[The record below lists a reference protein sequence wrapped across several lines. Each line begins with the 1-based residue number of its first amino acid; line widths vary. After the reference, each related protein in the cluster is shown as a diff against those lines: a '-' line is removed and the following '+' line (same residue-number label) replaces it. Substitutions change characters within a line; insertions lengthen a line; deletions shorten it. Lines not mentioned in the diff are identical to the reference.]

1 VCIIRSI
8 KLQFNF
14 LENLA
19 MKTFPRL
26 LAIVSLT
33 ALVAACGGDEQ
44 DPSQSMSAGTNA
56 GVPVDVATVVSQ
68 RLTEWDNFTGRLES
82 PQIVALRPRVSGY
95 IDFVAFDEGEY
106 VEQGQ
111 TLFLIDNR
119 TFKAEVDRLTAQLE
133 EAKSRVQLAEQNYS
147 RAFKL
152 RKTQAVS
159 EEVLDARLA
168 EKNQALAS
176 LNQTQAALEVAR
188 LNRGFARV
196 EAPISGRI
204 SRANITEGNF
214 VTAGQTELTRIVST
228 DRLYAYFDIDE
239 QTYLNY
245 LTDKSAASTA
255 VSEQPVAMRLANES
269 DYNHWGQIDFIDN
282 QVNGSTGTLRVRA
295 VFNNEEGRLIPG
307 LFAHLKLAG
316 DTDEQGILIKEKAIG
331 TDLNNKFVLVVNDES
346 KVEYRA
352 VKLGDKVG
360 SMRIITSGLN
370 VNDTIVVDGLQ
381 RVRPG
386 AQVAA
391 NEVPMGDEDALANL
405 SSWQSRVDNAT
416 QVTQNMA
423 QYEDVLSGG
432 SFATGTATAGL
443 K

>member
-1 VCIIRSI
+1 M
-8 KLQFNF
+8 Q
-14 LENLA
+14 A
-19 MKTFPRL
+19 
-26 LAIVSLT
+26 
-33 ALVAACGGDEQ
+33 
-44 DPSQSMSAGTNA
+44 NA
-56 GVPVDVATVVSQ
+56 GVPVDVAAVVTQ

-82 PQIVALRPRVSGY
+82 PQIVSLRPRVSGY
-95 IDFVAFDEGEY
+95 IDFVAFKEGEY

-119 TFKAEVDRLTAQLE
+119 TFKAEVARLTAQLE
-133 EAKSRVQLAEQNYS
+133 ESKSRLELAEQNYK
-147 RAFKL
+147 RAYKL

-245 LTDKSAASTA
+245 VSSSNATSVNDK
-255 VSEQPVAMRLANES
+255 PVALRLANES
-269 DYNHWGQIDFIDN
+269 DYQHWGQIDFIDN

-316 DTDEQGILIKEKAIG
+316 GTNEQGILIKEKAIG
-331 TDLNNKFVLVVNDES
+331 TDLNNKYVLVVNEEN

-352 VKLGDKVG
+352 VTLGDKVG
-360 SMRIITSGLN
+360 SMRIIKSGLAAS
-370 VNDTIVVDGLQ
+370 DTIVVDGLQ

-386 AQVAA
+386 APVSA
-391 NEVPMGDEDALANL
+391 NEVPMGDQDALASL
-405 SSWQSRVDNAT
+405 QDWQSQVDNVLEIT
-416 QVTQNMA
+416 NMA
-423 QYEDVLSGG
+423 HYEDVLSGG
-432 SFATGTATAGL
+432 SVASGTVTVGL

>member
-1 VCIIRSI
+1 
-8 KLQFNF
+8 
-14 LENLA
+14 
-19 MKTFPRL
+19 MKTFTRL
-26 LAIVSLT
+26 LAMVSLT
-33 ALVAACGGDEQ
+33 LLVAACGGDEKGPAQ
-44 DPSQSMSAGTNA
+44 TMQANT
-56 GVPVDVATVVSQ
+56 GVPVDVAKVVSQ

-82 PQIVALRPRVSGY
+82 PHIVALRPRVSGY

-119 TFKAEVDRLTAQLE
+119 TFKAEVSRLTAQLE
-133 EAKSRVQLAEQNYS
+133 EAKSRVQLAEQNYN

-159 EEVLDARLA
+159 EE
-168 EKNQALAS
+168 KNQALAS
-176 LNQTQAALEVAR
+176 LNQTQAELDVAR

-245 LTDKSAASTA
+245 LSSTNKASTA

-269 DYNHWGQIDFIDN
+269 DYHHWGQIDFIDN
-282 QVNGSTGTLRVRA
+282 QVNSSTGTLRVRA
-295 VFNNEEGRLIPG
+295 VFNNDEGRLIPG

-316 DTDEQGILIKEKAIG
+316 DTQEQGILIKEKAIG
-331 TDLNNKFVLVVNDES
+331 TDLNNKFVLVVNEEN
-346 KVEYRA
+346 KVEYRP
-352 VKLGDKVG
+352 VTLGDKVG
-360 SMRIITSGLN
+360 SMRIIKRGLN
-370 VNDTIVVDGLQ
+370 ANDSIVVDGLQ

-386 AQVAA
+386 ALVAA

-405 SSWQSRVDNAT
+405 SNWQSRVDNAT
-416 QVTQNMA
+416 ELTQNMA
-423 QYEDVLSGG
+423 QFDDVLAGG
-432 SFATGTATAGL
+432 SVSAPTVTAGL

>member
-1 VCIIRSI
+1 
-8 KLQFNF
+8 
-14 LENLA
+14 
-19 MKTFPRL
+19 MKTFTRL
-26 LAIVSLT
+26 LAMVSLT
-33 ALVAACGGDEQ
+33 LLVAACGGDEKGPAQ
-44 DPSQSMSAGTNA
+44 TMQANA
-56 GVPVDVATVVSQ
+56 GVPVDVAKVVSQ

-82 PQIVALRPRVSGY
+82 PHIVALRPRVSGY

-119 TFKAEVDRLTAQLE
+119 TFKAEVSRLTAQLE
-133 EAKSRVQLAEQNYS
+133 EAKSRVQLAEQNYN

-176 LNQTQAALEVAR
+176 LNQTQAELDVAR

-245 LTDKSAASTA
+245 LSSTNKASTA

-269 DYNHWGQIDFIDN
+269 DYHHWGQIDFIDN
-282 QVNGSTGTLRVRA
+282 QVNSSTGTLRVRA
-295 VFNNEEGRLIPG
+295 VFNNDEGRLIPG

-316 DTDEQGILIKEKAIG
+316 DTQEQGILIKEKAIG
-331 TDLNNKFVLVVNDES
+331 TDLNNKFVLVVNEEN
-346 KVEYRA
+346 KVEYRP
-352 VKLGDKVG
+352 VTLGDKVG
-360 SMRIITSGLN
+360 SMRIIKRGLN
-370 VNDTIVVDGLQ
+370 ANDSIVVDGLQ

-386 AQVAA
+386 ALVAA

-405 SSWQSRVDNAT
+405 SNWQSRVDIAT
-416 QVTQNMA
+416 ELTQNMA
-423 QYEDVLSGG
+423 QFDDVLAGG
-432 SFATGTATAGL
+432 SVSAPTVTAGL

>member
-1 VCIIRSI
+1 
-8 KLQFNF
+8 
-14 LENLA
+14 
-19 MKTFPRL
+19 MKTFTRL

-33 ALVAACGGDEQ
+33 ALVAACGDDEQ
-44 DPSQSMSAGTNA
+44 DPSQSMSANANA

-133 EAKSRVQLAEQNYS
+133 EANSRVLLAEQNYN

-176 LNQTQAALEVAR
+176 LSQTQAALDVAR

-245 LTDKSAASTA
+245 LTDKANASSA
-255 VSEQPVAMRLANES
+255 VSDQPVAMRLANES

-282 QVNGSTGTLRVRA
+282 QVNASTGTLRVRA

-331 TDLNNKFVLVVNDES
+331 TDLNNKFVLVVNDDS

-370 VNDTIVVDGLQ
+370 ANDTIVVDGLQ

-386 AQVAA
+386 AQVTP

-405 SSWQSRVDNAT
+405 SSWQSRVDTAT
-416 QVTQNMA
+416 QVTQNMS
-423 QYEDVLSGG
+423 QVEDVLSGG
-432 SFATGTATAGL
+432 SFTAGTATAGL

>member
-1 VCIIRSI
+1 
-8 KLQFNF
+8 
-14 LENLA
+14 
-19 MKTFPRL
+19 MKTFTRL
-26 LAIVSLT
+26 LAMVSLT
-33 ALVAACGGDEQ
+33 LLVAACGGDEKGPAQ
-44 DPSQSMSAGTNA
+44 TMQANT
-56 GVPVDVATVVSQ
+56 GVPVDVAKVVSQ

-82 PQIVALRPRVSGY
+82 PHIVALRPRVSGY

-119 TFKAEVDRLTAQLE
+119 TFKAEVSRLTAQLE
-133 EAKSRVQLAEQNYS
+133 EAKSRVQLAEQNYN

-176 LNQTQAALEVAR
+176 LNQTQAELDVAR

-245 LTDKSAASTA
+245 LSSTNKASTA

-269 DYNHWGQIDFIDN
+269 DYHHWGQIDFIDN
-282 QVNGSTGTLRVRA
+282 QVNSSTGTLRVRA
-295 VFNNEEGRLIPG
+295 VFNNDESRLIPG

-316 DTDEQGILIKEKAIG
+316 DTQEQGILIKEKAIG
-331 TDLNNKFVLVVNDES
+331 TDLNNKFVLVVNEEN
-346 KVEYRA
+346 KVEYRP
-352 VKLGDKVG
+352 VTLGDKVG
-360 SMRIITSGLN
+360 SMRIIKRGLN
-370 VNDTIVVDGLQ
+370 ANDSIVVDGLQ

-386 AQVAA
+386 ALVAA

-405 SSWQSRVDNAT
+405 SNWQSRVDNAT
-416 QVTQNMA
+416 ELTQNMA
-423 QYEDVLSGG
+423 QFDDVLAGG
-432 SFATGTATAGL
+432 SVSAPTVTAGL

>member
-1 VCIIRSI
+1 
-8 KLQFNF
+8 
-14 LENLA
+14 
-19 MKTFPRL
+19 MKTFTRL

-33 ALVAACGGDEQ
+33 ALVAACGDDEQ
-44 DPSQSMSAGTNA
+44 DPSQSMSANANA

-133 EAKSRVQLAEQNYS
+133 EAKSRVQLAEQNYN

-176 LNQTQAALEVAR
+176 LSQTQAALDVAR

-245 LTDKSAASTA
+245 LTDKANASSA
-255 VSEQPVAMRLANES
+255 VSDQPVAMRLANES

-282 QVNGSTGTLRVRA
+282 QVNASTGTLRVRA

-331 TDLNNKFVLVVNDES
+331 TDLNNKFVLVVNDDS

-370 VNDTIVVDGLQ
+370 ANDTIVVDGLQ

-386 AQVAA
+386 AQVTP

-405 SSWQSRVDNAT
+405 SSWQSRVDTAT
-416 QVTQNMA
+416 QVTQNMS
-423 QYEDVLSGG
+423 QVEDVLSGG
-432 SFATGTATAGL
+432 SFTAGTATAGL

>member
-1 VCIIRSI
+1 
-8 KLQFNF
+8 
-14 LENLA
+14 
-19 MKTFPRL
+19 MKTFTRL
-26 LAIVSLT
+26 MALVSLT
-33 ALVAACGGDEQ
+33 ALVAACGVDEQ
-44 DPSQSMSAGTNA
+44 DPSQSMQANT
-56 GVPVDVATVVSQ
+56 GVPVDVATVLSQ

-95 IDFVAFDEGEY
+95 IDLVAFDEGEY
-106 VEQGQ
+106 VKQGQ

-119 TFKAEVDRLTAQLE
+119 TFKAEVARLTAQLE
-133 EAKSRVQLAEQNYS
+133 EAKSRVQLAEQNYN

-152 RKTQAVS
+152 RKTHAVS

-176 LNQTQAALEVAR
+176 LNQTQAELDVAR
-188 LNRGFARV
+188 LNRSFARV

-214 VTAGQTELTRIVST
+214 VSAGQTELTRIVST
-228 DRLYAYFDIDE
+228 DSLYAYFDIDE

-245 LTDKSAASTA
+245 LSVKNDTSTA

-282 QVNGSTGTLRVRA
+282 QVNSSTGTLRVRA
-295 VFNNEEGRLIPG
+295 VFNNAEGRLIPG

-316 DTDEQGILIKEKAIG
+316 DTNEETILIKEKAIG
-331 TDLNNKFVLVVNDES
+331 TDLNNKFVLVVNEEN

-352 VKLGDKVG
+352 VTLGDKVG
-360 SMRIITSGLN
+360 SMRIIKRGLN
-370 VNDTIVVDGLQ
+370 ANDTIVVDGLQ

-386 AQVAA
+386 AVVAA
-391 NEVPMGDEDALANL
+391 NEVSMGDEDALANL
-405 SSWQSRVDNAT
+405 SNWQSRVDGAT
-416 QVTQNMA
+416 QFSQNMT
-423 QYEDVLSGG
+423 QFDDVLAGG
-432 SFATGTATAGL
+432 SVSAPTVTAGL

>member
-1 VCIIRSI
+1 
-8 KLQFNF
+8 
-14 LENLA
+14 
-19 MKTFPRL
+19 MKTFTRL
-26 LAIVSLT
+26 MAILSLT
-33 ALVAACGGDEQ
+33 VLVAACGSDEQ
-44 DPSQSMSAGTNA
+44 DPGQMAQANA
-56 GVPVDVATVVSQ
+56 GVPVDVASVVSQ
-68 RLTEWDNFTGRLES
+68 RITEWDNFTGRLES

-95 IDFVAFDEGEY
+95 IDFVAFKEGEY

-119 TFKAEVDRLTAQLE
+119 TFKAEVSRLTAQLD
-133 EAKSRVQLAEQNYS
+133 EAKSRLELAEQNYK
-147 RAFKL
+147 RAYKL

-228 DRLYAYFDIDE
+228 ERLYAYFDIDE

-245 LTDKSAASTA
+245 
-255 VSEQPVAMRLANES
+255 VSSSNATSVNEKPVALRLANES
-269 DYNHWGQIDFIDN
+269 DYQHWGQIDFIDN
-282 QVNGSTGTLRVRA
+282 QVNGNTGTLRVRA
-295 VFNNEEGRLIPG
+295 VFKNEDSRLIPG

-316 DTDEQGILIKEKAIG
+316 GTDDQGILIKEKAIG
-331 TDLNNKFVLVVNDES
+331 TDLNNKYVLVVNDEN

-352 VKLGDKVG
+352 VTLGDKVG
-360 SMRIITSGLN
+360 SMRIIKSGLAA
-370 VNDTIVVDGLQ
+370 NDTIVVDGLQ

-386 AQVAA
+386 APVSA
-391 NEVPMGDEDALANL
+391 NEVPMGDQDALASLEN
-405 SSWQSRVDNAT
+405 WQSQVDN
-416 QVTQNMA
+416 VTEITNMA
-423 QYEDVLSGG
+423 HIEDVLFSGDTSGG
-432 SFATGTATAGL
+432 SLASGAVTAGL

>member
-1 VCIIRSI
+1 
-8 KLQFNF
+8 
-14 LENLA
+14 
-19 MKTFPRL
+19 MKTFTRL
-26 LAIVSLT
+26 LAVLSLT

-44 DPSQSMSAGTNA
+44 DPSQSMQANA
-56 GVPVDVATVVSQ
+56 GVPVDVAAVVTQ

-95 IDFVAFDEGEY
+95 IDFVAFKEGEY

-119 TFKAEVDRLTAQLE
+119 TFKAEVARLTAQLE
-133 EAKSRVQLAEQNYS
+133 ESKSRLELAEQNYK
-147 RAFKL
+147 RAHKL

-245 LTDKSAASTA
+245 VSSSNATSVNDK
-255 VSEQPVAMRLANES
+255 PVAMRLANES
-269 DYNHWGQIDFIDN
+269 DYQHWGQIDFIDN

-316 DTDEQGILIKEKAIG
+316 STDEQGILIKEKAIG
-331 TDLNNKFVLVVNDES
+331 TDLNNKYVLVVNEEN

-352 VKLGDKVG
+352 VTLGDKVG
-360 SMRIITSGLN
+360 SMRIIKSGLAAS
-370 VNDTIVVDGLQ
+370 DTIVVDGLQ

-386 AQVAA
+386 APVSA
-391 NEVPMGDEDALANL
+391 NEVPMGDQDALASL
-405 SSWQSRVDNAT
+405 QDWQSQVDN
-416 QVTQNMA
+416 VTEVTNMA
-423 QYEDVLSGG
+423 HYEDVLSGG
-432 SFATGTATAGL
+432 SVASGTVTVGL

>member
-1 VCIIRSI
+1 
-8 KLQFNF
+8 
-14 LENLA
+14 
-19 MKTFPRL
+19 MKTFTRL
-26 LAIVSLT
+26 LAMVSLT
-33 ALVAACGGDEQ
+33 LLVAACGGDEKGPAQ
-44 DPSQSMSAGTNA
+44 TMQANA
-56 GVPVDVATVVSQ
+56 GVPVDVAKVVSQ

-82 PQIVALRPRVSGY
+82 PHIVALRPRVSGY

-119 TFKAEVDRLTAQLE
+119 TFKAEVSRLTAQLE
-133 EAKSRVQLAEQNYS
+133 EAKSRVQLAEQNYN

-176 LNQTQAALEVAR
+176 LNQTQAELDVAR

-245 LTDKSAASTA
+245 LSSTNKASTA

-269 DYNHWGQIDFIDN
+269 DYHHWGQIDFIDN
-282 QVNGSTGTLRVRA
+282 QVNSSTGTLRVRA
-295 VFNNEEGRLIPG
+295 VFNNDEGRLIPG

-316 DTDEQGILIKEKAIG
+316 DTQEQGILIKEKAIG
-331 TDLNNKFVLVVNDES
+331 TDLNNKFVLVVNEEN
-346 KVEYRA
+346 KVEYRP
-352 VKLGDKVG
+352 VTLGDKVG
-360 SMRIITSGLN
+360 NMRIIKRGLN
-370 VNDTIVVDGLQ
+370 ANDSIVVDGLQ

-386 AQVAA
+386 ALVAA

-405 SSWQSRVDNAT
+405 SNWQSRVDIAT
-416 QVTQNMA
+416 ELTQNMA
-423 QYEDVLSGG
+423 QFDDVLAGG
-432 SFATGTATAGL
+432 SVSAPTVTAGL

>member
-1 VCIIRSI
+1 
-8 KLQFNF
+8 
-14 LENLA
+14 
-19 MKTFPRL
+19 MKTFTRL

-33 ALVAACGGDEQ
+33 ALVAACGGDQQ
-44 DPSQSMSAGTNA
+44 DPSQSMQANA
-56 GVPVDVATVVSQ
+56 GVPVDVASVVSQ

-82 PQIVALRPRVSGY
+82 PQIVELRPRVSGY
-95 IDFVAFDEGEY
+95 IDFVAFKEGEY

-119 TFKAEVDRLTAQLE
+119 TFKAEVARLTAQLE
-133 EAKSRVQLAEQNYS
+133 ESKSRLELAEHNFE
-147 RAFKL
+147 RAQKL

-214 VTAGQTELTRIVST
+214 VTAGQTTLTRIVST

-245 LTDKSAASTA
+245 VSSNDVTSVNDK
-255 VSEQPVAMRLANES
+255 PVALRLANES

-282 QVNGSTGTLRVRA
+282 QVNGNTGTLRVRA
-295 VFNNEEGRLIPG
+295 VFNNEDSRLIPG

-316 DTDEQGILIKEKAIG
+316 STNEQGILIKEKAIG
-331 TDLNNKFVLVVNDES
+331 TDLNNKYVLVVNDEN

-352 VKLGDKVG
+352 VTLGDKVG
-360 SMRIITSGLN
+360 SMRIIKSGLTA
-370 VNDTIVVDGLQ
+370 NDTIVVDGLQ

-386 AQVAA
+386 APVAA
-391 NEVPMGDEDALANL
+391 NEVPMGDQDALASL
-405 SSWQSRVDNAT
+405 QDWQSQVDNVSE
-416 QVTQNMA
+416 VTNMA
-423 QYEDVLSGG
+423 HYEDVLSGG
-432 SFATGTATAGL
+432 SVATGSVTVGL

>member
-1 VCIIRSI
+1 
-8 KLQFNF
+8 
-14 LENLA
+14 
-19 MKTFPRL
+19 MKTFTRL
-26 LAIVSLT
+26 LAVLSLT

-44 DPSQSMSAGTNA
+44 DPSQSMQANA
-56 GVPVDVATVVSQ
+56 GVPVDVAAVVMQ

-95 IDFVAFDEGEY
+95 IDFVAFKEGEY

-119 TFKAEVDRLTAQLE
+119 TFKAEVARLTAQLE
-133 EAKSRVQLAEQNYS
+133 ESKSRLEFAEQNYK
-147 RAFKL
+147 RAYKL

-245 LTDKSAASTA
+245 VSSSNATSVNDK
-255 VSEQPVAMRLANES
+255 PVALRLANES
-269 DYNHWGQIDFIDN
+269 DYQHWGQIDFIDN

-316 DTDEQGILIKEKAIG
+316 STDEQGILIKEKAIG
-331 TDLNNKFVLVVNDES
+331 TDLNNKYVLVVNEEN

-352 VKLGDKVG
+352 VTLGDKVG
-360 SMRIITSGLN
+360 SMRIIKSGLAAS
-370 VNDTIVVDGLQ
+370 DTIVVDGLQ

-386 AQVAA
+386 APVSA
-391 NEVPMGDEDALANL
+391 NEVPMGDQDALASL
-405 SSWQSRVDNAT
+405 QDWQSQVDN
-416 QVTQNMA
+416 VTEVTNMA
-423 QYEDVLSGG
+423 HYEDVLSGG
-432 SFATGTATAGL
+432 SVASSTVTVGL

>member
-1 VCIIRSI
+1 
-8 KLQFNF
+8 
-14 LENLA
+14 
-19 MKTFPRL
+19 MKTFTRL
-26 LAIVSLT
+26 LAVLSLT

-44 DPSQSMSAGTNA
+44 DPSQSMQANA
-56 GVPVDVATVVSQ
+56 GVPVDVAAVVTQ

-95 IDFVAFDEGEY
+95 IDFVAFKEGEY

-119 TFKAEVDRLTAQLE
+119 TFKAEVARLTAQLE
-133 EAKSRVQLAEQNYS
+133 ESKSRLELAEQNYK
-147 RAFKL
+147 RAHKL

-245 LTDKSAASTA
+245 VSSSNATSVNDK
-255 VSEQPVAMRLANES
+255 PVALRLANES
-269 DYNHWGQIDFIDN
+269 DYQHWGQIDFIDN

-316 DTDEQGILIKEKAIG
+316 STDEQGILIKEKAIG
-331 TDLNNKFVLVVNDES
+331 TDLNNKYVLVVNEEN

-352 VKLGDKVG
+352 VTLGDKVG
-360 SMRIITSGLN
+360 SMRIIKSGLAAS
-370 VNDTIVVDGLQ
+370 DTIVVDGLQ

-386 AQVAA
+386 APVSA
-391 NEVPMGDEDALANL
+391 NEVPMGDQDALASL
-405 SSWQSRVDNAT
+405 QDWQSQVDN
-416 QVTQNMA
+416 VTEVTNMA
-423 QYEDVLSGG
+423 HYEDVLSGG
-432 SFATGTATAGL
+432 SVASGTVTVGL

>member
-1 VCIIRSI
+1 
-8 KLQFNF
+8 
-14 LENLA
+14 
-19 MKTFPRL
+19 MKTFTRL
-26 LAIVSLT
+26 MAIVSL
-33 ALVAACGGDEQ
+33 AVLVAACGSDEQ
-44 DPSQSMSAGTNA
+44 DPGQMAQANT
-56 GVPVDVATVVSQ
+56 GVPVDVASVVSQ
-68 RLTEWDNFTGRLES
+68 RITEWDNFTGRLES

-95 IDFVAFDEGEY
+95 IDFVAFKEGEY

-119 TFKAEVDRLTAQLE
+119 TFKAEVSRLTAQLD
-133 EAKSRVQLAEQNYS
+133 EAKSRLELAEQNYK
-147 RAFKL
+147 RAYKL

-228 DRLYAYFDIDE
+228 ERLYAYFDIDE

-245 LTDKSAASTA
+245 
-255 VSEQPVAMRLANES
+255 VSSSNATSVNEKPVALRLANES
-269 DYNHWGQIDFIDN
+269 DYQHWGQIDFIDN

-295 VFNNEEGRLIPG
+295 VFKNEDGRLIPG

-316 DTDEQGILIKEKAIG
+316 GTNEQGILIKEKAIG
-331 TDLNNKFVLVVNDES
+331 TDLNNKYVLVVNDEN

-352 VKLGDKVG
+352 VTLGDKVG
-360 SMRIITSGLN
+360 SMRIIKSGLAA
-370 VNDTIVVDGLQ
+370 NDTIVVDGLQ
-381 RVRPG
+381 RLRPG
-386 AQVAA
+386 APVLA
-391 NEVPMGDEDALANL
+391 NEVPMGDQDALASLEN
-405 SSWQSRVDNAT
+405 WQSQVDS
-416 QVTQNMA
+416 VTEITNMA
-423 QYEDVLSGG
+423 HIEDVLFSGDTSGG
-432 SFATGTATAGL
+432 SLTSGAVTAGL

>member
-1 VCIIRSI
+1 
-8 KLQFNF
+8 
-14 LENLA
+14 
-19 MKTFPRL
+19 MKTFTRL

-33 ALVAACGGDEQ
+33 ALVAACGDDEQ
-44 DPSQSMSAGTNA
+44 DPSQSMSANANA

-133 EAKSRVQLAEQNYS
+133 EAKSRVQLAEQNYN

-176 LNQTQAALEVAR
+176 LSQTQAALEVAR

-245 LTDKSAASTA
+245 LTDKANASSA
-255 VSEQPVAMRLANES
+255 VSDQAVAMRLANES

-282 QVNGSTGTLRVRA
+282 QVNASTGTLRVRA

-331 TDLNNKFVLVVNDES
+331 TDLNNKFVLVVNDDS

-370 VNDTIVVDGLQ
+370 ANDTIVVDGLQ

-386 AQVAA
+386 AQVTP

-405 SSWQSRVDNAT
+405 SSWQSRVDTAT
-416 QVTQNMA
+416 QVTQNMS
-423 QYEDVLSGG
+423 QVEDVLSGG
-432 SFATGTATAGL
+432 SFTAGTATAGL

>member
-1 VCIIRSI
+1 
-8 KLQFNF
+8 
-14 LENLA
+14 
-19 MKTFPRL
+19 MKTFTRL
-26 LAIVSLT
+26 LAMVSLT
-33 ALVAACGGDEQ
+33 LLVAACGGDEKGPAQ
-44 DPSQSMSAGTNA
+44 TMQANA
-56 GVPVDVATVVSQ
+56 GVPVDVAKVVSQ

-82 PQIVALRPRVSGY
+82 PHIVALRPRVSGY

-119 TFKAEVDRLTAQLE
+119 TFKAEVSRLTAQLE
-133 EAKSRVQLAEQNYS
+133 EAKSRVQLAEQNYN

-176 LNQTQAALEVAR
+176 LNQTQAELDVAR

-196 EAPISGRI
+196 EAPMSGRI

-245 LTDKSAASTA
+245 LSSTNKASTA

-269 DYNHWGQIDFIDN
+269 DYHHWGQIDFIDN
-282 QVNGSTGTLRVRA
+282 QVNSSTGTLRVRA
-295 VFNNEEGRLIPG
+295 VFNNDEGRLIPG

-316 DTDEQGILIKEKAIG
+316 DTQEQGILIKEKAIG
-331 TDLNNKFVLVVNDES
+331 TDLNNKFVLVVNEEN
-346 KVEYRA
+346 KVEYRP
-352 VKLGDKVG
+352 VTLGDKVG
-360 SMRIITSGLN
+360 SMRIIKRGLN
-370 VNDTIVVDGLQ
+370 ANDSIVVDGLQ

-386 AQVAA
+386 ALVAA

-405 SSWQSRVDNAT
+405 SNWQSRVDIAT
-416 QVTQNMA
+416 ELTQNMA
-423 QYEDVLSGG
+423 QFDDVLAGG
-432 SFATGTATAGL
+432 SVSAPTVTAGL

>member
-1 VCIIRSI
+1 
-8 KLQFNF
+8 
-14 LENLA
+14 
-19 MKTFPRL
+19 MKTFTRL

-33 ALVAACGGDEQ
+33 ALVAACGGDQQ
-44 DPSQSMSAGTNA
+44 DPSQSMQANA
-56 GVPVDVATVVSQ
+56 GVPVDVASVVSQ

-82 PQIVALRPRVSGY
+82 PQIVELRPRVSGY
-95 IDFVAFDEGEY
+95 IDFVAFKEGEY

-119 TFKAEVDRLTAQLE
+119 TFKAEVARLTAQLE
-133 EAKSRVQLAEQNYS
+133 ESKSRLELAEHNFE
-147 RAFKL
+147 RAQKL

-214 VTAGQTELTRIVST
+214 VTAGQTTLTRIVST

-245 LTDKSAASTA
+245 
-255 VSEQPVAMRLANES
+255 VSSNDVTSVNEKPVALRLANES

-282 QVNGSTGTLRVRA
+282 QVNGNTGTLRVRA
-295 VFNNEEGRLIPG
+295 VFNNEDSRLIPG

-316 DTDEQGILIKEKAIG
+316 STNEQGILIKEKAIG
-331 TDLNNKFVLVVNDES
+331 TDLNNKYVLVVNDEN

-352 VKLGDKVG
+352 VTLGDKVG
-360 SMRIITSGLN
+360 SMRIIKSGLTA
-370 VNDTIVVDGLQ
+370 NDTIVVDGLQ

-386 AQVAA
+386 APVAA
-391 NEVPMGDEDALANL
+391 NEVPMGGQDALASL
-405 SSWQSRVDNAT
+405 QDWQSQVDNVSE
-416 QVTQNMA
+416 VTNMA
-423 QYEDVLSGG
+423 HYEDVLSGG
-432 SFATGTATAGL
+432 SVATGSVTVGL

>member
-1 VCIIRSI
+1 
-8 KLQFNF
+8 
-14 LENLA
+14 
-19 MKTFPRL
+19 MKTFTRL
-26 LAIVSLT
+26 LAMVSLT
-33 ALVAACGGDEQ
+33 LLVAACGGDEKGPAQ
-44 DPSQSMSAGTNA
+44 TMQANA
-56 GVPVDVATVVSQ
+56 GVPVDVAKVVSQ

-82 PQIVALRPRVSGY
+82 PHIVALRPRVSGY

-119 TFKAEVDRLTAQLE
+119 TFKAEVSRLTAQLE
-133 EAKSRVQLAEQNYS
+133 EAKSRVQLAEQNYN

-176 LNQTQAALEVAR
+176 LNQTQAELDVAR

-245 LTDKSAASTA
+245 LSSTNKASTA

-269 DYNHWGQIDFIDN
+269 DYHHWGQIDFIDN
-282 QVNGSTGTLRVRA
+282 QVNSSTGTLRVRV
-295 VFNNEEGRLIPG
+295 VFNNDEGRLIPG

-316 DTDEQGILIKEKAIG
+316 DTQEQGILIKEKAIG
-331 TDLNNKFVLVVNDES
+331 TDLNNKFVLVVNEEN
-346 KVEYRA
+346 KVEYRP
-352 VKLGDKVG
+352 VTLGDKVG
-360 SMRIITSGLN
+360 SMRIIKRGLN
-370 VNDTIVVDGLQ
+370 ANDSIVVDGLQ

-386 AQVAA
+386 ALVAA

-405 SSWQSRVDNAT
+405 SNWQSRVDIAT
-416 QVTQNMA
+416 ELTQNMA
-423 QYEDVLSGG
+423 QFDDVLAGG
-432 SFATGTATAGL
+432 SVSAPTVTAGL

>member
-1 VCIIRSI
+1 
-8 KLQFNF
+8 
-14 LENLA
+14 
-19 MKTFPRL
+19 MKTFTRL
-26 LAIVSLT
+26 MAIVSL
-33 ALVAACGGDEQ
+33 AVLVAACGSDEQ
-44 DPSQSMSAGTNA
+44 DPGQMAQANA
-56 GVPVDVATVVSQ
+56 GVPVDVASVVSQ
-68 RLTEWDNFTGRLES
+68 RITEWDNFTGRLES

-95 IDFVAFDEGEY
+95 IDFVAFKEGEY

-119 TFKAEVDRLTAQLE
+119 TFKAEVSRLTAQLD
-133 EAKSRVQLAEQNYS
+133 EAKSRLELAEQNYK
-147 RAFKL
+147 RAYKL

-228 DRLYAYFDIDE
+228 ERLYAYFDIDE

-245 LTDKSAASTA
+245 
-255 VSEQPVAMRLANES
+255 VSSSNVTSVNEKPVALRLANES
-269 DYNHWGQIDFIDN
+269 DYQHWGQIDFIDN

-295 VFNNEEGRLIPG
+295 VFKNEDGRLIPG

-316 DTDEQGILIKEKAIG
+316 GTNEQGILIKEKAIG
-331 TDLNNKFVLVVNDES
+331 TDLNNKYVLVVNDEN

-352 VKLGDKVG
+352 VTLGDKVG
-360 SMRIITSGLN
+360 SMRIIKSGLAT
-370 VNDTIVVDGLQ
+370 NDTIVVDGLQ

-386 AQVAA
+386 APVSA
-391 NEVPMGDEDALANL
+391 NEVPMGDQDALASLEN
-405 SSWQSRVDNAT
+405 WQSQVDN
-416 QVTQNMA
+416 VTEITNMA
-423 QYEDVLSGG
+423 HIEDVLFSGDTSGG
-432 SFATGTATAGL
+432 SLTSGAVTAGL

>member
-1 VCIIRSI
+1 
-8 KLQFNF
+8 
-14 LENLA
+14 
-19 MKTFPRL
+19 MKTFTRL
-26 LAIVSLT
+26 LAMVSLT
-33 ALVAACGGDEQ
+33 LLVAACGGDEKGPAQ
-44 DPSQSMSAGTNA
+44 TMQANT
-56 GVPVDVATVVSQ
+56 GVPVDVAKVVSQ

-82 PQIVALRPRVSGY
+82 PHIVALRPRVSGY

-119 TFKAEVDRLTAQLE
+119 TFKAEVSRLTAQLE
-133 EAKSRVQLAEQNYS
+133 EAKSRVQLAEQNYN

-176 LNQTQAALEVAR
+176 LNQTQAELDVAR

-214 VTAGQTELTRIVST
+214 VPAGQTELTRIVST

-245 LTDKSAASTA
+245 LSSTNKASTA

-269 DYNHWGQIDFIDN
+269 DYHHWGQIDFIDN
-282 QVNGSTGTLRVRA
+282 QVNSSTGTLRVRA
-295 VFNNEEGRLIPG
+295 VFNNDEGRLIPG

-316 DTDEQGILIKEKAIG
+316 DTQEQGILIKEKAIG
-331 TDLNNKFVLVVNDES
+331 TDLNNKFVLVVNEEN
-346 KVEYRA
+346 KVEYRP
-352 VKLGDKVG
+352 VTLGDKVG
-360 SMRIITSGLN
+360 SMRIIKRGLN
-370 VNDTIVVDGLQ
+370 ANDSIVVDGLQ

-386 AQVAA
+386 ALVAA

-405 SSWQSRVDNAT
+405 SNWQSRVDIAT
-416 QVTQNMA
+416 ELTQNMA
-423 QYEDVLSGG
+423 QFDDVLAGG
-432 SFATGTATAGL
+432 SVSAPTVTAGL

>member
-1 VCIIRSI
+1 
-8 KLQFNF
+8 
-14 LENLA
+14 
-19 MKTFPRL
+19 MKTFTRL
-26 LAIVSLT
+26 LAMVSLT
-33 ALVAACGGDEQ
+33 LLVAACGGDEKGPAQ
-44 DPSQSMSAGTNA
+44 TMQANT
-56 GVPVDVATVVSQ
+56 GVPVDVAKVVSQ

-82 PQIVALRPRVSGY
+82 PHIVALRPRVSGY
-95 IDFVAFDEGEY
+95 IDFVAFDEGQY

-119 TFKAEVDRLTAQLE
+119 TFKAEVSRLTAQLE
-133 EAKSRVQLAEQNYS
+133 EAKSRVQLAEQNYN

-176 LNQTQAALEVAR
+176 LNQTQAELDVAR

-245 LTDKSAASTA
+245 LSSTNKASTA

-269 DYNHWGQIDFIDN
+269 DYHHWGQIDFIDN
-282 QVNGSTGTLRVRA
+282 QVNSSTGTLRVRV
-295 VFNNEEGRLIPG
+295 VFNNDEGRLIPG

-316 DTDEQGILIKEKAIG
+316 DTQEQGILIKEKAIG
-331 TDLNNKFVLVVNDES
+331 TDLNNKFVLVVNEEN
-346 KVEYRA
+346 KVEYRP
-352 VKLGDKVG
+352 VTLGDKVG
-360 SMRIITSGLN
+360 SMRIIKRGLN
-370 VNDTIVVDGLQ
+370 ANDSIVVDGLQ

-386 AQVAA
+386 ALVAA

-405 SSWQSRVDNAT
+405 SNWQSRVDIAT
-416 QVTQNMA
+416 ELTQNMA
-423 QYEDVLSGG
+423 QFDDVLAGG
-432 SFATGTATAGL
+432 SVSAPTVTAGL

>member
-1 VCIIRSI
+1 
-8 KLQFNF
+8 
-14 LENLA
+14 
-19 MKTFPRL
+19 MKTFTRL
-26 LAIVSLT
+26 LAVLSLT

-44 DPSQSMSAGTNA
+44 DPSQSMQANA
-56 GVPVDVATVVSQ
+56 GVPVDVAAVVTQ

-95 IDFVAFDEGEY
+95 IDFVAFKEGEY

-119 TFKAEVDRLTAQLE
+119 TFKAEVARLTAQLE
-133 EAKSRVQLAEQNYS
+133 ESKSRLELAEQNYK
-147 RAFKL
+147 RAHKL

-245 LTDKSAASTA
+245 VSSSNATSVNDK
-255 VSEQPVAMRLANES
+255 PVALRLANES
-269 DYNHWGQIDFIDN
+269 DYQHWGQIDFIDN

-316 DTDEQGILIKEKAIG
+316 ATNEQGILIKEKAIG
-331 TDLNNKFVLVVNDES
+331 TDLNNKYVLVVNEEN

-352 VKLGDKVG
+352 VTLGDKVG
-360 SMRIITSGLN
+360 SMRIIKSGLAAS
-370 VNDTIVVDGLQ
+370 DTIVVDGLQ

-386 AQVAA
+386 APVSA
-391 NEVPMGDEDALANL
+391 NEVPMGDQDALASL
-405 SSWQSRVDNAT
+405 QDWQSQVDNVLEIT
-416 QVTQNMA
+416 NMA
-423 QYEDVLSGG
+423 HYEDVLSGG
-432 SFATGTATAGL
+432 SVASGTVTVGL

>member
-1 VCIIRSI
+1 
-8 KLQFNF
+8 
-14 LENLA
+14 
-19 MKTFPRL
+19 MKIFTRL
-26 LAIVSLT
+26 LAIASLT
-33 ALVAACGGDEQ
+33 ALVAACGGEQ
-44 DPSQSMSAGTNA
+44 DPGQSMNAGARA

-68 RLTEWDNFTGRLES
+68 RLTQWDNFTGRLES
-82 PQIVALRPRVSGY
+82 PNIVALRPRVSGY

-119 TFKAEVDRLTAQLE
+119 TFKAEVDRLSAQLV
-133 EAKSRVQLAEQNYS
+133 EARSRVQLAEQNYN

-245 LTDKSAASTA
+245 LSGAKQASTA
-255 VSEQPVAMRLANES
+255 VSDQPVAMRLANES
-269 DYNHWGQIDFIDN
+269 DYQHWGQIDFIDN
-282 QVNGSTGTLRVRA
+282 QVNSSTGTLRVRA

-352 VKLGDKVG
+352 VTLGDKVG
-360 SMRIITSGLN
+360 NMRIITSGLN
-370 VNDTIVVDGLQ
+370 ANDTIVVDGLQ

-386 AQVAA
+386 ALVAA
-391 NEVPMGDEDALANL
+391 NEVRMGDEDALANL
-405 SSWQSRVDNAT
+405 SDWQSRVDNAV
-416 QVTQNMA
+416 QVSQTMA
-423 QYEDVLSGG
+423 QVEDVLSGG

>member
-1 VCIIRSI
+1 
-8 KLQFNF
+8 
-14 LENLA
+14 
-19 MKTFPRL
+19 MKTFTRL

-33 ALVAACGGDEQ
+33 ALVAACGSDEQ
-44 DPSQSMSAGTNA
+44 DPSQMMHANA

-95 IDFVAFDEGEY
+95 IDFVAFKEGEF

-119 TFKAEVDRLTAQLE
+119 TFKAEVSRLTAQLE
-133 EAKSRVQLAEQNYS
+133 EAKSRVQLAEQNYN
-147 RAFKL
+147 RAHKL

-228 DRLYAYFDIDE
+228 DQLYAYFDIDE

-245 LTDKSAASTA
+245 LNNGENASAA
-255 VSEQPVAMRLANES
+255 VHEQPVAMRLANES
-269 DYNHWGQIDFIDN
+269 EYKHWGQIDFIDN

-316 DTDEQGILIKEKAIG
+316 DTTAQGILIQERAIG

-352 VKLGDKVG
+352 VTLGDKIG
-360 SMRIITSGLN
+360 SMRIIKNGLHA
-370 VNDTIVVDGLQ
+370 NDIIVVDGLQ

-386 AQVAA
+386 APVAA
-391 NEVPMGDEDALANL
+391 NEVPMGDEATLANL
-405 SSWQSRVDNAT
+405 SDWQSRVDNAT
-416 QVTQNMA
+416 ELTSNMS
-423 QYEDVLSGG
+423 QIEDVLSGG
-432 SFATGTATAGL
+432 AFSASTATAGL

>member
-1 VCIIRSI
+1 
-8 KLQFNF
+8 
-14 LENLA
+14 
-19 MKTFPRL
+19 MKTFTRL
-26 LAIVSLT
+26 LAVLSLT

-44 DPSQSMSAGTNA
+44 DPSQSMQASA
-56 GVPVDVATVVSQ
+56 GVPVDVAAVVTQ

-95 IDFVAFDEGEY
+95 IDFVAFKEGEY

-119 TFKAEVDRLTAQLE
+119 TFKAEVARLTAQLE
-133 EAKSRVQLAEQNYS
+133 ESKSRLELAEQNYK
-147 RAFKL
+147 RAYKL

-245 LTDKSAASTA
+245 VSSSNATSVNDK
-255 VSEQPVAMRLANES
+255 PVALRLANES
-269 DYNHWGQIDFIDN
+269 DYQHWGQIDFIDN

-316 DTDEQGILIKEKAIG
+316 GTNEQGILIKEKAIG
-331 TDLNNKFVLVVNDES
+331 TDLNNKYVLVVNEEN

-352 VKLGDKVG
+352 VTLGDKVG
-360 SMRIITSGLN
+360 SMRIIKSGLAA
-370 VNDTIVVDGLQ
+370 NDTVVVDGLQ

-386 AQVAA
+386 APVSA
-391 NEVPMGDEDALANL
+391 NEVPMGDQDALASL
-405 SSWQSRVDNAT
+405 QDWQSQVDN
-416 QVTQNMA
+416 VTEVTNMA
-423 QYEDVLSGG
+423 HYEDVLSGG
-432 SFATGTATAGL
+432 SVASGTVTVGL

>member
-1 VCIIRSI
+1 
-8 KLQFNF
+8 
-14 LENLA
+14 
-19 MKTFPRL
+19 MKTFTRL
-26 LAIVSLT
+26 LAMVSLT
-33 ALVAACGGDEQ
+33 LLVAACGGDEKGPAQ
-44 DPSQSMSAGTNA
+44 TMQANT
-56 GVPVDVATVVSQ
+56 GVPVDVAKVVSQ

-82 PQIVALRPRVSGY
+82 PHIVALRPRVSGY

-119 TFKAEVDRLTAQLE
+119 TFKAEVSRLTAQLE
-133 EAKSRVQLAEQNYS
+133 EAKSRVQLAEQNYN

-176 LNQTQAALEVAR
+176 LNQTQAELDVAR

-245 LTDKSAASTA
+245 LSSTNKASTA

-269 DYNHWGQIDFIDN
+269 DYHHWGQIDFIDN
-282 QVNGSTGTLRVRA
+282 QVNSSTGTLRVRA
-295 VFNNEEGRLIPG
+295 VFNNDEGRLIPG

-316 DTDEQGILIKEKAIG
+316 DTQEQGILIKEKAIG
-331 TDLNNKFVLVVNDES
+331 TDLNNKFVLVVNEEN
-346 KVEYRA
+346 KVEYRP
-352 VKLGDKVG
+352 VTLGDKVG
-360 SMRIITSGLN
+360 SMRIIKRGLN
-370 VNDTIVVDGLQ
+370 ANDSIVVDGLQ

-386 AQVAA
+386 ALVAA

-405 SSWQSRVDNAT
+405 SNWQSRVDIAT
-416 QVTQNMA
+416 ELTQNMA
-423 QYEDVLSGG
+423 QFDDVLAGG
-432 SFATGTATAGL
+432 SVSAPTVTAGL
-443 K
+443 KE

>member
-1 VCIIRSI
+1 M
-8 KLQFNF
+8 N
-14 LENLA
+14 
-19 MKTFPRL
+19 TFTRL
-26 LAIVSLT
+26 LAVLSLT

-44 DPSQSMSAGTNA
+44 DPSQSMQANA
-56 GVPVDVATVVSQ
+56 GVPVDVAAVVTQ

-95 IDFVAFDEGEY
+95 IDFVAFKEGEY

-119 TFKAEVDRLTAQLE
+119 TFKAEVARLTAQLE
-133 EAKSRVQLAEQNYS
+133 ESKSRLELAEQNYK
-147 RAFKL
+147 RAHKL

-245 LTDKSAASTA
+245 VSTSNATSVNDK
-255 VSEQPVAMRLANES
+255 PVAMRLANES
-269 DYNHWGQIDFIDN
+269 DYQHWGQIDFIDN

-316 DTDEQGILIKEKAIG
+316 STDEQGILIKEKAIG
-331 TDLNNKFVLVVNDES
+331 TDLNNKYVLVVNEEN

-352 VKLGDKVG
+352 VTLGDKVG
-360 SMRIITSGLN
+360 SMRIIKSGLAAS
-370 VNDTIVVDGLQ
+370 DTIVVDGLQ

-386 AQVAA
+386 APVSA
-391 NEVPMGDEDALANL
+391 NEVPMGDQDALASL
-405 SSWQSRVDNAT
+405 QDWQSQVDN
-416 QVTQNMA
+416 VTEVTNMA
-423 QYEDVLSGG
+423 HYEDVLSGG
-432 SFATGTATAGL
+432 SVASGTVTVGL